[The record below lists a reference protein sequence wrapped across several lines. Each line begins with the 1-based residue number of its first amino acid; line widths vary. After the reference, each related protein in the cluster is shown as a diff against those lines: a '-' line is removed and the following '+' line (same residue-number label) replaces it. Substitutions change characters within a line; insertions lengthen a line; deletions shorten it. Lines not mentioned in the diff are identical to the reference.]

1 MSRSNIEVLTKFGIG
16 YYIVHILRQALSHIV
31 IHFIVCFVISVV
43 GRGYENCKYDKKHR
57 EHLNNT
63 LREFPHMWD
72 NRAMPRFLKRF
83 VKYKDQ

>member
-1 MSRSNIEVLTKFGIG
+1 MRGGNIEVLTKLGIG
-16 YYIVHILRQALSHIV
+16 YYIVHILWKALSHIV

-57 EHLNNT
+57 EHLNYT
-63 LREFPHMWD
+63 IREFPHMWD
-72 NRAMPRFLKRF
+72 NRTVFRFLKRF